1 MLTARLGVSSRL
13 RLEEEQEASSSPLLR
28 SKPLE
33 VLSILPRPSPIPSA
47 VFLNPK
53 RAGESR
59 RKVLISW
66 DSKKQRGLFKN
77 EGGVGY
83 LILHKSTRQ
92 PHIWSAIHLSSHL
105 LFFPGTHNYK
115 NKFFK
120 NRELKKKKIQLAQ
133 RLHFLLPPTTNI
145 FSMEGC
151 MAEALVSLLQKD

>member
-13 RLEEEQEASSSPLLR
+13 RLEEEQEASYSPLLR

-77 EGGVGY
+77 EGGVFDLLY
-83 LILHKSTRQ
+83 ISLLIY
-92 PHIWSAIHLSSHL
+92 
-105 LFFPGTHNYK
+105 FFSLVLIITK
-115 NKFFK
+115 TSFFK
-120 NRELKKKKIQLAQ
+120 NRELKKKSNLLKGCISCFLQLRIFLAWKDAWQ
-133 RLHFLLPPTTNI
+133 RPWYLSFRRIN
-145 FSMEGC
+145 
-151 MAEALVSLLQKD
+151 K